1 RLSRRVPADAA
12 YSKAPWPKRGIRAW
26 STSRHR
32 CTEGESL
39 QWTDINRTRRYTPLA
54 AYAQAMLALTM
65 FTKALADR
73 GFTAVSVDPGTTDR
87 EVLRLYGSDAGPS
100 HDAVEAV
107 VRLCAPG
114 FGVLNGAFYEGMLP
128 APMITGR
135 PAVARLWR
143 LSERLTNLG

>member
-1 RLSRRVPADAA
+1 
-12 YSKAPWPKRGIRAW
+12 
-26 STSRHR
+26 
-32 CTEGESL
+32 
-39 QWTDINRTRRYTPLA
+39 TRRYTPLA
-54 AYAQAMLALTM
+54 AYAQAMLALTL

-128 APMITGR
+128 APMITDDR
-135 PAVARLWR
+135 AVARLWR